1 MIRVI
6 IVAVVAF
13 LAGYG
18 FGRRLTQVEMR
29 VLDLYMQ
36 QLDRIRTEDL

>member
-36 QLDRIRTEDL
+36 LDRIRTEDL